1 MRPNPF
7 TRRGNVANLPGQKKP
22 GAFRMKR
29 RDVLKSTAAVST
41 ALAAPKIVRAQG
53 AKTVAF
59 CPHADLASLDP
70 VWTTAD
76 ITRNYSLAVFDTLFG
91 YDAQFNVQPQMVD
104 GVKTESDG
112 KTWELTLRDGLK
124 FHDGEKVLARD
135 CVATIK
141 RFSARDPFGQAMMK
155 RVAEISAPSDTV
167 IRFRLNKPFPLLP
180 NALAQVY
187 CAIMPTRLAE
197 TDPLK
202 QIPEAIGSGPFKFV
216 ADERIP
222 GQRVVFAK
230 NAAYVPRS
238 SGVASFNAGPKIVNI
253 DRAVWNFIPDP
264 ATAEAAL
271 AQGEIDW
278 WENPTIDLIA
288 QIKKNP
294 SITVA
299 VKDRTGEIA
308 CMRFNHLLPPFDN
321 AAIRRLV
328 VSAIDQK
335 EIIEAYAGAEP
346 SLIKTDV
353 GIFVPGTPMASTV
366 GVENTRGPKDL
377 KKIKA
382 DLAAA
387 GYNGEKIVV
396 LAATTL
402 PNIWAEA
409 QVATDLLTRIGFNVD
424 MQALE
429 WGTVVQRRASREPID
444 KGGWNVFHTW
454 HAGVDC
460 VNPGA
465 QPAFYTTGDRAW
477 FGWPKSDEVQ
487 SKIDAWFAAPNQDAE
502 KQAVREINKASMD
515 FVTFIPTGFF
525 KGYQAWR
532 KNIGGVVKAP
542 FPVMWDVSKS

>member
-1 MRPNPF
+1 MR
-7 TRRGNVANLPGQKKP
+7 
-22 GAFRMKR
+22 R
-29 RDVLKSTAAVST
+29 RDILKTTAAVSA
-41 ALAAPKIVRAQG
+41 ALAAPKIVRG
-53 AKTVAF
+53 ETAKVVTF

-91 YDAQFNVQPQMVD
+91 YDAQFNVQPQMVA

-112 KTWELTLRDGLK
+112 LTWELTLRDGLK

-135 CVATIK
+135 CVATIN
-141 RFSARDPFGQAMMK
+141 RFGKRDPFGQALLK
-155 RVAEISAPSDTV
+155 RVAEITAPSDNV
-167 IRFRLNKPFPLLP
+167 IHFRLNKPFPLLP

-197 TDPLK
+197 TDALK

-238 SGVASFNAGPKIVNI
+238 DGIASFNAGPKIVNI
-253 DRAVWNFIPDP
+253 DRAVWTYIPDP

-271 AQGEIDW
+271 TQGEIDW
-278 WENPTIDLIA
+278 WENPTIDLIST
-288 QIKKNP
+288 IKKN
-294 SITVA
+294 SAITVT

-308 CMRFNHLLPPFDN
+308 CMRFNHLYPPFN
-321 AAIRRLV
+321 NPAIRRLV
-328 VSAIDQK
+328 VSAIDQR
-335 EIIEAYAGAEP
+335 EIIEAYAGADP

-377 KKIKA
+377 AKIKA

-409 QVATDLLTRIGFNVD
+409 QVATDLLSRLGFNVD
-424 MQALE
+424 MQALD

-444 KGGWNVFHTW
+444 KGGWNI
-454 HAGVDC
+454 
-460 VNPGA
+460 
-465 QPAFYTTGDRAW
+465 FYTYLGGFGNVSPAPDIPIRGNGAAAW
-477 FGWPKSDEVQ
+477 FGWPTDPKMEALY
-487 SKIDAWFAAPNQDAE
+487 DAWFEAPDIAAQ
-502 KQAVREINKASMD
+502 KQIVDEMQTEFWQNPPYAPMGMYDQPTAFNKRITD
-515 FVTFIPTGFF
+515 VPEGWPQFYGL
-525 KGYQAWR
+525 K
-532 KNIGGVVKAP
+532 KN
-542 FPVMWDVSKS
+542 S

>member
-1 MRPNPF
+1 
-7 TRRGNVANLPGQKKP
+7 
-22 GAFRMKR
+22 MKR
-29 RDVLKSTAAVST
+29 RDVLKSSAAASA
-41 ALAAPKIVRAQG
+41 ALAAPSIVQAQG
-53 AKTVAF
+53 AKTVTFA
-59 CPHADLASLDP
+59 PHADLASLDP

-76 ITRNYSLAVFDTLFG
+76 ITRNYSLAVFDTLFS

-112 KTWELTLRDGLK
+112 KTWELTLRDGQK

-155 RVAEISAPSDTV
+155 RVAEVSAPSDNV
-167 IRFRLNKPFPLLP
+167 IRFRLNKSFPLLP

-202 QIPEAIGSGPFKFV
+202 QIPEAIGSGPFKFL

-222 GQRVVFAK
+222 GQRIAFAK
-230 NAAYVPRS
+230 NEAYVPRA
-238 SGVASFNAGPKIVNI
+238 SGVASFNAGPKIVNV
-253 DRAVWNFIPDP
+253 DRVIWNFIPDP
-264 ATAEAAL
+264 ATCQAAL

-278 WENPTIDLIA
+278 WEQPTIDLVA
-288 QIKKNP
+288 QLKTNP
-294 SITVA
+294 SINVT

-308 CMRFNHLLPPFDN
+308 CMRFNHLFPPFNN
-321 AAIRRLV
+321 AAIRHIV

-335 EIIEAYAGAEP
+335 DIIEAYAGAEP

-366 GVENTRGPKDL
+366 GVEITRGPKDL
-377 KKIKA
+377 NKIKA

-409 QVATDLLTRIGFNVD
+409 QVATDLLSRIGFNVD

-444 KGGWNVFHTW
+444 KGGWNI
-454 HAGVDC
+454 
-460 VNPGA
+460 
-465 QPAFYTTGDRAW
+465 FYTYLGGFGNVSPAPDISIRGNGTSAW
-477 FGWPKSDEVQ
+477 FGWPTNPKMEELY
-487 SKIDAWFAAPNQDAE
+487 DAWFEAPDVAAQKKIVDEMQTVFWRDPPYAPMGMYDQPTAF
-502 KQAVREINKASMD
+502 NKRITD
-515 FVTFIPTGFF
+515 VPEGWPQFYGL
-525 KGYQAWR
+525 K
-532 KNIGGVVKAP
+532 KA
-542 FPVMWDVSKS
+542 